1 MNSTALRAKKQINV
15 KLYLSMRHTKNSTMK
30 N

>member
-1 MNSTALRAKKQINV
+1 MNSTALRAKTQING
-15 KLYLSMRHTKNSTMK
+15 KLYLSMKHMKNSTMK